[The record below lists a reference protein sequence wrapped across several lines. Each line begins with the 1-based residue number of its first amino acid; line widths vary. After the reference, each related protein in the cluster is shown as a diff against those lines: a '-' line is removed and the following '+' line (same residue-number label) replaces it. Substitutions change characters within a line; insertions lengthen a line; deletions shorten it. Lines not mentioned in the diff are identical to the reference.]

1 MTDLTAP
8 AIDPTQGAVLK
19 HFILVWRDTH
29 FYLVGPFETQKAAL
43 DWARGCD
50 TDLPPEEWPKR
61 SPNNPTDNPCYRT
74 IRLACVSGTA
84 ATVEVRKPTWG
95 PMT

>member
-8 AIDPTQGAVLK
+8 AIDPTQGAVLQ
-19 HFILVWRDTH
+19 HYILVWRDTH
-29 FYLVGPFETQKAAL
+29 FYLIGPFETQKAAHE
-43 DWARGCD
+43 WATLTVDGGVPA
-50 TDLPPEEWPKR
+50 LV
-61 SPNNPTDNPCYRT
+61 NNPRDDLRWEH